1 MTHSATSSYG
11 RLKPLSRGLTS
22 CNERVQTKAMPAAPA
37 MLTIGNFSRA
47 KLQVVLEVLS
57 DAPELVNKVDA
68 VTVAGAEAFS

>member
-1 MTHSATSSYG
+1 
-11 RLKPLSRGLTS
+11 
-22 CNERVQTKAMPAAPA
+22 